1 MVTWVEVAR
10 TDEIM
15 KTKTKTS
22 KQNKQKLNLT
32 EKKIFYFEILS
43 DVKKLQKQYKE
54 FPTLLT
60 LELKLFELQVFYKF
74 PLGEK
79 KKIPQGSE

>member
-43 DVKKLQKQYKE
+43 DVKKLQK
-54 FPTLLT
+54 
-60 LELKLFELQVFYKF
+60 
-74 PLGEK
+74 
-79 KKIPQGSE
+79 

>member
-60 LELKLFELQVFYKF
+60 LELKLFELQIFYKF

-79 KKIPQGSE
+79 KKDSSRL